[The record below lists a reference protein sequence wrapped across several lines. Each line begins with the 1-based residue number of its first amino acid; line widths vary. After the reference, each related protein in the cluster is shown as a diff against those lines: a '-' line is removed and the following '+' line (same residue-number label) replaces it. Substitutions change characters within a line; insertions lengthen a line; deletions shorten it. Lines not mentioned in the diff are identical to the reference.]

1 MRLKSL
7 EIRGFKS
14 FADKTDLNFKNGVT
28 AVVGPNGSGKSNIS
42 DAVRWVLGEQSV
54 KSLRGGKMEDVIFA
68 GTQFRK
74 PVGLAQ
80 VALTL
85 DNSDNELSIDY
96 SDVTVS
102 RRLYRSGESEYY
114 INNTQ
119 CRLKDIQELFMDTG
133 IGKEGYSIIGQ
144 GKIDA
149 ILSGRAEDRR
159 MLLEEAAGIVK
170 FKSRKE
176 EAEKK
181 LDNVEQNLVRINDI
195 LGTYEERLEPL
206 RIENEKAKEFVKLSE
221 VLKRSEIA
229 LILQFIEKF
238 SQKLESQK
246 NELSRLQKDI
256 EALFSDKER
265 YKNELNHWQ
274 QEFEKQESQH
284 SAEKDKYHELKN
296 MFQSINSE
304 INLLNE
310 RVENLTS
317 YIQKAEKDLS
327 GIDSKVKGLKTS
339 KGSLE
344 EEYKE
349 LQINQ
354 NGLKNNIIS
363 YEGIIEGLNRNIRN
377 AENSRNNLREEAL
390 KLMRKVSEN
399 RNAITLM
406 ENNIEAAEN
415 KIQSMEQSKES
426 FSTSIKINTS
436 TKIALDV
443 EIKNINELIVKQE
456 EEIRIIKRN
465 ITKYNSELNNNEQ
478 ILKQLNAT
486 VNKLDA
492 NYNMLIN
499 LEKQYEGYAKAVK
512 SLMQHI
518 DNRRIP
524 EAVNNCFVLGE
535 IINVPNKLETAIEI
549 ALGGAISDVITK
561 DEGIAKRLIGYLKEN
576 SLGRA
581 TFLPLNILQYKQLSL
596 GDNIKQARGFVGIA
610 SELIEYNLM
619 FAPAVKYVLGRTVI
633 ADNMDNALTIAKM
646 SSYSYRI
653 VTLSGEVINPG
664 GSLTGGSIYH
674 KSANIIGRKREI
686 EEIEGKLK
694 EIKAEI
700 DLRSKQV
707 QVTRET
713 IKELDN
719 KGLNLKDEIHY
730 KHIEITKLEGKIN
743 AINEE
748 SEKLRTSFRTAG
760 DEITVL
766 KSNEDKNKQELLQK
780 EKEVEA
786 MIAKE
791 KNNEDA
797 IEKSEAEIKSYL
809 KELEEIKDRHT
820 ELKIKKAHADEIIT
834 SKVKELERIS
844 KDLDYSIEKKLEYEK
859 DIDNWQ
865 KALESNKEAI
875 IEANRN
881 IRSMQ
886 CDIEALEAKFQANE
900 FTRIELKE
908 KIKKVDEKYEEVAML
923 LMRKED
929 EKHKFEIV
937 FAKQESEKEAMLLR
951 LNEEFELT
959 FAEALKYRL
968 ENINVDKL
976 RSDISSLKSKISA
989 LGVVNLGSIEEYEQT
1004 KEKFSFMS
1012 EQKED
1017 LTKAKA
1023 ELVNVI
1029 NEMTNK
1035 MKEVFNLNFKK
1046 LKEYFNET
1054 FKELFK
1060 GGSADLILSE
1070 GDELTAAIDINVQP
1084 PGKKLQN
1091 INLMSGG
1098 EKVLSAI
1105 ALLFAILKMKPTPF
1119 CILDEIEAALDDA
1132 NVFRYAEFLK
1142 KFSSNIQFI
1151 VITHRKGTMEA
1162 SDVLY
1167 GVTMEEKGVSKIVS
1181 VDLGKV

>member
-85 DNSDNELSIDY
+85 DNSDNELPIEY
-96 SDVTVS
+96 SDVIVS

-149 ILSGRAEDRR
+149 ILSGRAEERR

-181 LDNVEQNLVRINDI
+181 LDNVEQNLIRINDI

-206 RIENEKAKEFVKLSE
+206 RIEDEKAKEFIKLSE
-221 VLKRSEIA
+221 ILKSSEIS
-229 LILQFIEKF
+229 LILQSIEKVN
-238 SQKLESQK
+238 QKLESQK
-246 NELSRLQKDI
+246 KELSRLQKDI
-256 EALFSDKER
+256 EELSLNKEGS
-265 YKNELNHWQ
+265 KNELNLWQ
-274 QEFEKQESQH
+274 QEFEKQESEH

-296 MFQSINSE
+296 KFQSINSE

-310 RVENLTS
+310 RIYNLTS
-317 YIQKAEKDLS
+317 YINKAKKDLN
-327 GIDSKVKGLKTS
+327 GIDSKVEGLKIN
-339 KGSLE
+339 KDYLE
-344 EEYKE
+344 EEYRE
-349 LQINQ
+349 FQINQ
-354 NGLKNNIIS
+354 NSLKHDIIS
-363 YEGIIEGLNRNIRN
+363 YEGIIEGLNRNVSI
-377 AENSRNNLREEAL
+377 AEKSRDNLREEAMGL
-390 KLMRKVSEN
+390 LRKVSETK
-399 RNAITLM
+399 NAINIM
-406 ENNIEAAEN
+406 KNNIEAADK
-415 KIQSMEQSKES
+415 KIQAMEQSKEG

-436 TKIALDV
+436 TKAAFDV
-443 EIKNINELIVKQE
+443 EIKNINEEIVKQE
-456 EEIRIIKRN
+456 EEIKVIRRN
-465 ITKYNSELNNNEQ
+465 ITKYTSELNNEEQ
-478 ILKQLNAT
+478 KLKQLNAT

-499 LEKQYEGYAKAVK
+499 LEKQYEGYAKSVK
-512 SLMQHI
+512 NLMQHI
-518 DNRRIP
+518 DKGKIP
-524 EAVNNCFVLGE
+524 EAINNCFVLGE
-535 IINVPNKLETAIEI
+535 IISVPNRLETAIEI

-561 DEGIAKRLIGYLKEN
+561 DEGIAKKLIGYLKEN

-581 TFLPLNILQYKQLSL
+581 TFLPLSILQYKQLSL
-596 GDNIKQARGFVGIA
+596 GNNIKQARGFVGIA
-610 SELIEYNLM
+610 GELIEYNSM
-619 FAPAVKYVLGRTVI
+619 FAPAVKYVLGRTII
-633 ADNMDNALTIAKM
+633 ADDMDSALNIAKM
-646 SSYSYRI
+646 SGYSYKI

-686 EEIEGKLK
+686 EEIETKLN
-694 EIKAEI
+694 ETKAEI
-700 DLRSKQV
+700 DQRTKHV
-707 QVTRET
+707 QDTRET

-719 KGLNLKDEIHY
+719 QGLNLRDEIHY
-730 KHIEITKLEGKIN
+730 KHIEITKLEGKLN
-743 AINEE
+743 TINEE
-748 SEKLRTSFRTAG
+748 SEKLRKSLRTAV
-760 DEITVL
+760 DEMAEL
-766 KSNEDKNKQELLQK
+766 KSNEEKNKQELLQK
-780 EKEVEA
+780 EIEVEA
-786 MIAKE
+786 MAAKE
-791 KNNEDA
+791 ENNEA
-797 IEKSEAEIKSYL
+797 EIERSEAEIKSYL
-809 KELEEIKDRHT
+809 KELEKIKDKHT
-820 ELKIKKAHADEIIT
+820 ELKIKKAHADEIMT
-834 SKVKELERIS
+834 SKVKDLERIS
-844 KDLDYSIEKKLEYEK
+844 KDLDYSIEKKSEYEK
-859 DIDNWQ
+859 DIINWQ
-865 KALESNKEAI
+865 KALESNNKAI
-875 IEANRN
+875 IEAKRN
-881 IRSMQ
+881 ISNLQ
-886 CDIEALEAKFQANE
+886 YDIEAQEEKFQTNE
-900 FTRIELKE
+900 LARIELKE
-908 KIKKVDEKYEEVAML
+908 KIKKAEEKHEDIAILLTKKEE
-923 LMRKED
+923 

-937 FAKQESEKEAMLLR
+937 FAKQESEREAMLAR

-959 FAEALKYRL
+959 YAEALKYRL

-989 LGVVNLGSIEEYEQT
+989 LGVVNLGSIEEFEQT
-1004 KEKFSFMS
+1004 KEKYSFMS
-1012 EQKED
+1012 EQRED
-1017 LTKAKA
+1017 LTRAKA

-1035 MKEVFNLNFKK
+1035 MKEVFNENFKK

-1070 GDELTAAIDINVQP
+1070 GDELSAAIDINVQP

-1142 KFSSNIQFI
+1142 KFSRNIQFI

-1167 GVTMEEKGVSKIVS
+1167 GVTMEEKGISKIVS
-1181 VDLGKV
+1181 VDLGRV